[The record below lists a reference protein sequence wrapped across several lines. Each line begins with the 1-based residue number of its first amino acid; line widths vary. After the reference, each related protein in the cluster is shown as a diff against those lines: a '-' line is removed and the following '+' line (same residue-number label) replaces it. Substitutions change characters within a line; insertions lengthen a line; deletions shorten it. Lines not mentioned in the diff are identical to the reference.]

1 MKHTKEDYYPFIL
14 AFIIAILLVTVF
26 SCQGQ
31 YAKEDVRKMPTLY
44 TTVHTDDVW
53 KEILTKDEY
62 YVLRRAGTERA
73 FSHPLNNEKG
83 DGFYT
88 CAADSTILFTSPYK
102 FNSGTGWPS
111 FSSAQN
117 VEYEW
122 DGRATEIRCMTCGS
136 HLGHLFKDGEY
147 TNSHNENRYC
157 INGTAIKFHSTD
169 ANSN

>member
-1 MKHTKEDYYPFIL
+1 MKHTKEDYYPFIA
-14 AFIIAILLVTVF
+14 AFILAILLVTVF
-26 SCQGQ
+26 SCKGQ
-31 YAKEDVRKMPTLY
+31 VKETPKMPTLY
-44 TTVHTDDVW
+44 ETVHTKEVW

-62 YVLRRAGTERA
+62 YILRRAGTERA
-73 FSHPLNNEKG
+73 FSHPLNNEKR

-102 FNSGTGWPS
+102 FDSGTGWPS

-157 INGTAIKFHSTD
+157 INGTAIKFHSTE
-169 ANSN
+169 AK